1 MLERKDRAIAEAVA
15 RRRWRAGDAR
25 VLIEAWRQSGQTLT
39 AFARSYDVHPE
50 RLGRW
55 HRLLR
60 TQLQGSEPVRFH
72 PVQVRPVQPRRAEPG
87 EKIELVLLD
96 GRAIRVPHGFAADDL
111 RRVLH
116 VLEAE
121 A

>member
-1 MLERKDRAIAEAVA
+1 MLEQKDGAIAETVA
-15 RRRWRAGDAR
+15 RRRWRAADAR

-39 AFARSYDVHPE
+39 AFAQSHDVHPE

-60 TQLQGSEPVRFH
+60 TELQAPVRFH
-72 PVQVRPVQPRRAEPG
+72 PVQVRQIQPQRAEPG
-87 EKIELVLLD
+87 ERIELVLLD
-96 GRAIRVPHGFAADDL
+96 GRSIRVPHGFDAGDL

>member
-1 MLERKDRAIAEAVA
+1 MLDQKNGAVAEAA
-15 RRRWRAGDAR
+15 GRIRWREADAR
-25 VLIEAWRQSGQTLT
+25 VLIEAWRESGQTLT
-39 AFARSYDVHPE
+39 AFARRCNVHPE

-60 TQLQGSEPVRFH
+60 TEPRGPVRFH
-72 PVQVRPVQPRRAEPG
+72 PVRVREVQPQRAESG
-87 EKIELVLLD
+87 DRIELVLLD
-96 GRAIRVPHGFAADDL
+96 GRSIRVPHGFDADDL